1 MTVSH
6 AHIARQE
13 QDEGNKGNEGARF
26 VVRMPDVIRD
36 INMVFLEITR
46 HGGVV
51 ETAVLSRQA
60 IIDHPLFVQKPTGD
74 RG

>member
-1 MTVSH
+1 
-6 AHIARQE
+6 
-13 QDEGNKGNEGARF
+13 
-26 VVRMPDVIRD
+26 MPDVIRD